1 MIDSKTYVRFI
12 NAHTYFLDSGVPL
25 GTYVVNFSSNQYF
38 AQNTLSGASADLTWT
53 MAGSPNALT
62 ALHLRYD
69 PTYKTY
75 LSVEQH
81 LVGDHEYAIFSVNP
95 ATRAEK
101 WWNLALYEKLG
112 SRFQIQSF
120 TQYYTQQEWLREPQA
135 SQQTT
140 FINAT
145 YALPHSYVT
154 ASSQLTNYSLLGPA
168 ALVPHDTLAGS
179 LDHPSQLQV
188 TASSFQNKIG
198 NLPLYEQIYEGYGF
212 NHDTVGGNQYL
223 QGFPGYGAP
232 IPTPGLQA
240 YGAPCPDQHGVKNP
254 PVYFCPVYTTIWN
267 TVFGF
272 NLFTPSIKL
281 NQPESPYET
290 YYFNASFNKQYQW
303 NSLPHWISSTNEN
316 FSISRQFN
324 RALNT
329 YVGYQILN
337 VGDHYINGGY
347 LPCEPVNTSTCPLSF
362 TSFRGVSTERT
373 TSLGINDAPN
383 PDFNFSLLVRH
394 HDDFP
399 LPVPGLFGLPPNNI
413 IGQPLYTSYLGQ
425 APYDATGRRTLQ
437 SSFAR
442 HARYFTHLLLVR
454 KSVSHDVL
462 AADVRDPAAAD
473 MKRAAFALS
482 ALWLAIVLLAASSGN
497 IVVSGQLLAYQ
508 DGYVFF
514 TTGDGFHVAQDVLIR
529 DAKNGGPTA
538 LHPGPRIW
546 ARATFDPSGTRDR
559 ARSFARAASRAGKLC
574 RRGTFCRRALLA
586 GSQSGSP
593 SGSGD
598 AAART
603 SHGGDPTLFGPA
615 GSGDVHR
622 AGAAL
627 YAVHVVDLYRD
638 RPKRMERAGHSNGP
652 RRCAALPNHAA
663 LQLGHRLPL
672 PLQPRLAADPGD
684 RAERPGAHTAQTHRH
699 RRRRASLT
707 RHRFRVA
714 RFCARRTQSSA
725 AADHAHAL

>member
-1 MIDSKTYVRFI
+1 MSRIVCSAAFATLMLVLASTAARAAAPTPAPTTAPPRTVLYLKATRLDFYYNRFLIEADGNVRVRTSDGFTVTGDAFSMDLKLNRFMIAGHVTMHDASGTVSGAAIADFLDFRRIYLLPITTGPDRWTFLNGDLAHPSKGREMPGDAFYFPQVGDHPSITGTGAVIDSKTYVRFI
-12 NAHTYFLDSGVPL
+12 NAHTYFLNSGVPL

-198 NLPLYEQIYEGYGF
+198 SLPLYEQIYEGYGF

-425 APYDATGRRTLQ
+425 APYDATG
-437 SSFAR
+437 
-442 HARYFTHLLLVR
+442 
-454 KSVSHDVL
+454 
-462 AADVRDPAAAD
+462 DVRF
-473 MKRAAFALS
+473 KVLS
-482 ALWLAIVLLAASSGN
+482 HAMLDISRTFYWYGN
-497 IVVSGQLLAYQ
+497 PYRTTFWQPTFVIQLLP
-508 DGYVFF
+508 
-514 TTGDGFHVAQDVLIR
+514 I
-529 DAKNGGPTA
+529 
-538 LHPGPRIW
+538 
-546 ARATFDPSGTRDR
+546 
-559 ARSFARAASRAGKLC
+559 
-574 RRGTFCRRALLA
+574 
-586 GSQSGSP
+586 
-593 SGSGD
+593 
-598 AAART
+598 
-603 SHGGDPTLFGPA
+603 
-615 GSGDVHR
+615 
-622 AGAAL
+622 
-627 YAVHVVDLYRD
+627 
-638 RPKRMERAGHSNGP
+638 
-652 RRCAALPNHAA
+652 
-663 LQLGHRLPL
+663 
-672 PLQPRLAADPGD
+672 
-684 RAERPGAHTAQTHRH
+684 
-699 RRRRASLT
+699 
-707 RHRFRVA
+707 
-714 RFCARRTQSSA
+714 
-725 AADHAHAL
+725 